1 MIPLYDTIPTR
12 RLPAVTVGI
21 IVANLAVW
29 LFEVLLP
36 LPGLTENEFI
46 HYAGAIPYDIS
57 NQVSVVPGDPIPWWA
72 SMFTA
77 MFLHG
82 GWLHVLMN
90 MLFLWIFGNNVEDAM
105 GRVRFLVFYL
115 VCGLAATVAQVL
127 IDPGSTTPTIGAS
140 GAIAGVLGGY
150 ILLYP
155 HARVL
160 TLILPVFFFP
170 IPAWVFLALWF
181 VLQLIQGVSS
191 LGRQTDIA
199 FFAHVGG
206 FVAGL
211 LLVKLFASRAATMR
225 GRGAPS

>member
-1 MIPLYDTIPTR
+1 
-12 RLPAVTVGI
+12 
-21 IVANLAVW
+21 
-29 LFEVLLP
+29 
-36 LPGLTENEFI
+36 
-46 HYAGAIPYDIS
+46 
-57 NQVSVVPGDPIPWWA
+57 
-72 SMFTA
+72 
-77 MFLHG
+77 
-82 GWLHVLMN
+82 
-90 MLFLWIFGNNVEDAM
+90 M

-181 VLQLIQGVSS
+181 ALQLIQGVSS